1 MLVETL
7 TDNFDDANAGNKW
20 TKTGDTNKS
29 NFVNNRL
36 EITSVT
42 NAQYNQVV
50 STNIFDLQNSAFF
63 VQVVNAGNQ
72 AIPSHETIVY
82 FDQSSGGIEDWQ
94 NKVYVTIS
102 GNTVHVRK
110 VISNVNSAITST
122 IAFDST
128 AHRWVRFREL
138 NGTTYVDFSPDGKT
152 WINQWSFA
160 NVISVTDNIFGMQEG
175 TWQVEGSTTVSI
187 FDNFNYRSQM
197 LQPARTRP
205 RPFAPGIAR

>member
-7 TDNFDDANAGNKW
+7 IDNFDDANAGNKW
-20 TKTGDTNKS
+20 TKTGDTSKS

-42 NAQYNQVV
+42 NAQYNQTV
-50 STNIFDLQNSAFF
+50 STNMFDLQGSSFF
-63 VQVVNAGNQ
+63 VQIPNAGNQ
-72 AIPSHETIVY
+72 SITSHETIVY

-94 NKVYVTIS
+94 NKLYVTITQ
-102 GNTVHVRK
+102 NTVGVRK
-110 VISNVNSAITST
+110 VISNVNSAVTST
-122 IAFDST
+122 IPYDPI
-128 AHRWVRFREL
+128 AHRWVRIRES
-138 NGTTYVDFSPDGKT
+138 NGTTYIDFSPDGKT
-152 WINQWSFA
+152 WTNQWSFA
-160 NVISVTDNIFGMQEG
+160 NVISVTNNFIGLQEG

-197 LQPARTRP
+197 LATSRTRP